1 MLVTSAV
8 TLLISVVTVTA
19 TVSFIAFSLISVVF
33 ITEDDSVD
41 TWELLTTDE
50 DSVELGELIECVV
63 LDKFNNEV
71 NDEEA
76 KIVDIEAAV
85 VLAVEFVISLC
96 CSVTTGGTSADEVV
110 DEELTAVVTDCT
122 DEDSVDV
129 IAATSVTSCVT
140 LLTVDCVGLVTGVDT

>member
-1 MLVTSAV
+1 M
-8 TLLISVVTVTA
+8 
-19 TVSFIAFSLISVVF
+19 F

-63 LDKFNNEV
+63 VDKFNNE
-71 NDEEA
+71 EA
-76 KIVDIEAAV
+76 NIVDIEAAV

-96 CSVTTGGTSADEVV
+96 RSVTTGGTSADEVV

-129 IAATSVTSCVT
+129 SAATSVTSCVT